1 MYDPE
6 TGTFLGKPSKKRK
19 QKRPPTARF
28 NAEECAVLLMG
39 MQLLTAPDQMMRENR
54 GELFYLRC
62 VSIVQRLEDRI
73 EKDDGRLEEEEPLPA
88 RKLLDGLEIS
98 NLKEQQ

>member
-1 MYDPE
+1 
-6 TGTFLGKPSKKRK
+6 
-19 QKRPPTARF
+19 
-28 NAEECAVLLMG
+28 
-39 MQLLTAPDQMMRENR
+39 MRENR

-62 VSIVQRLEDRI
+62 VSIVQRLESRI